1 MLKILKN
8 LKQSWVAVVII
19 IILLAIQA
27 YADLALPDY
36 ITRIVN
42 NGITEAIVDP
52 NNYQSQYIWI
62 EGLKMLA
69 VAAVSMACG
78 ITVMFLSSCV
88 GAKLGKTLRE
98 KIFKKI
104 LGFSISEFKEFSTAS
119 LITRS
124 TNDIQQIQN
133 VVSMM
138 FRVIVYAPIIGIG
151 GLFKVI
157 ALKQNP
163 MAWIIGVALGAV
175 LLIVLLLFFVAM
187 PKFKKL
193 QDLIDKYNQLSIN
206 FYNGDYCNTEHCN
219 LLKSKEKECERL
231 EQTLIQI
238 KDIAENVQSFVGRI
252 NIEDDVFEQM
262 EQILQKI
269 SEMNHDL

>member
-1 MLKILKN
+1 MHKILKN
-8 LKQSWVAVVII
+8 LKQSWLAVVII

-78 ITVMFLSSCV
+78 ITVMFLSSRV
-88 GAKLGKTLRE
+88 GAKLGKALRE

-138 FRVIVYAPIIGIG
+138 FLSEI
-151 GLFKVI
+151 K
-157 ALKQNP
+157 
-163 MAWIIGVALGAV
+163 
-175 LLIVLLLFFVAM
+175 LI
-187 PKFKKL
+187 
-193 QDLIDKYNQLSIN
+193 LI
-206 FYNGDYCNTEHCN
+206 
-219 LLKSKEKECERL
+219 
-231 EQTLIQI
+231 
-238 KDIAENVQSFVGRI
+238 
-252 NIEDDVFEQM
+252 
-262 EQILQKI
+262 
-269 SEMNHDL
+269 